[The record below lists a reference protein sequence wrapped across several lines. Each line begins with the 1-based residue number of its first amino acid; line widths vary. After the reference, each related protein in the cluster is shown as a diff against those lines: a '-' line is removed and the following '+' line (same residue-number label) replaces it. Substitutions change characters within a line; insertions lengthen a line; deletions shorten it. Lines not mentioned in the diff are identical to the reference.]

1 VDSVPTISFIGLA
14 IGFIPAVVVVILLYR
29 WSCNFGTTVYAMCRM
44 VIQLLLIGYVLTFIF
59 ESSNAWITAL
69 VLSFMLMVAGWIALR
84 PLRQREPKIY
94 TRTLLSIALGGIT
107 TLTLVTQFI
116 VDVDPW
122 YAPRFV
128 IPLAGMI
135 FASAMNTVSLAGERL
150 QAEQAAGT
158 DYPTARNSAFQAA
171 LIPLVNSL
179 LAVGL
184 VSLPG
189 MMTGQI
195 LAGISPLIATRY
207 QIVIMCML
215 FGSSGIAAACYLF
228 LSKYSDHL
236 R

>member
-1 VDSVPTISFIGLA
+1 MNSVPSISVVGLA
-14 IGFIPAVVVVILLYR
+14 VGFIPAFVVIIILYR
-29 WSCNFGTTVYAMCRM
+29 WSCSAGTTIYALCRM
-44 VIQLLLIGYVLTFIF
+44 VIQLLLIGYALTFLF
-59 ESSNAWITAL
+59 NSDNAWITAL
-69 VLSFMLMVAGWIALR
+69 ILSFMLVVAGWIALR
-84 PLRQREPKIY
+84 PLQQHQPGIY
-94 TRTLLSIALGGIT
+94 IRTLLSIALGGLT
-107 TLTLVTQFI
+107 TLALVTQFI

-128 IPLAGMI
+128 IPLAGMT
-135 FASAMNTVSLAGERL
+135 FASAMNTVSLAAERL
-150 QAEQAAGT
+150 QAEHSGGIE
-158 DYPTARNSAFQAA
+158 YLTARRSAFEAA

-215 FGSSGIAAACYLF
+215 FGSSGIATACYLF
-228 LSKYSDHL
+228 LSRYSDES